1 MASPFIVDG
10 KDNHNGVGF
19 VSAVRHSLEFTRRAS
34 NEVPGRR
41 SSRGNSAEMQRV
53 AERNNSSGDIAR
65 RMSADVTRVSQD
77 VQRRRKEDEGPH
89 VLKSH
94 TPCDKPS
101 GPHGDDEHHP
111 GPVDFKQAP
120 HEGLTDAQA
129 AELLLKWGKNE
140 LAEKVTPKWLIILRL
155 LTGPMPIMLWI
166 AALIEVIIGN
176 YTDMGIL
183 LIIQFTNAGISFYET
198 QKAGDAVAALKASL
212 KPTATC
218 KRNGKWE
225 NLDATLIVPGDLV
238 LLAAGSAVPADCYVN
253 EGLIE
258 VDQSAMTGESLPV
271 KFRRGDV
278 CKLGSNV
285 VRGETEGTVETTG
298 ANTVFGKT
306 ASMLQSVGNDGG
318 SLQILLMR
326 VLLVL
331 VTLSVTLC
339 TIALIYLIVQ
349 GRKSNSLRPPAHQKA
364 DNLIVKESLSFAVVV
379 LVASIPLAIEIVTT
393 TTLALG
399 SKQLS
404 ARGAIVTR
412 LGAIEEMAGMDML
425 CSDKTGTLTLNKVRP
440 PPPPSPRCYLI
451 ALLAASSS

>member
-1 MASPFIVDG
+1 M
-10 KDNHNGVGF
+10 
-19 VSAVRHSLEFTRRAS
+19 SLE
-34 NEVPGRR
+34 
-41 SSRGNSAEMQRV
+41 
-53 AERNNSSGDIAR
+53 
-65 RMSADVTRVSQD
+65 VTRVSTETA
-77 VQRRRKEDEGPH
+77 RRHKKDEFEEK
-89 VLKSH
+89 VKSH
-94 TPCDKPS
+94 GEKPS
-101 GPHGDDEHHP
+101 GPKHGSDEPH
-111 GPVDFKQAP
+111 GPSDGRVDFKQAP

-129 AELLLKWGKNE
+129 AELLKKWGKNE
-140 LAEKVTPKWLIILRL
+140 LAEKHTPTWLIILRL

-166 AALIEVIIGN
+166 AALIEVVIGN
-176 YTDMGIL
+176 YADMGIL

-218 KRNGKWE
+218 KRNGKWG

-253 EGLIE
+253 EGMID

-271 KFRRGDV
+271 KFRRGDI

-298 ANTVFGKT
+298 PNTVFGKT

-331 VTLSVTLC
+331 VTLSITLC

-349 GRKSNSLRPPAHQKA
+349 GRKSNSARAEKHQKA
-364 DNLIVKESLSFAVVV
+364 DSAIVKESLSFAVVV

-440 PPPPSPRCYLI
+440 PPPLPH
-451 ALLAASSS
+451 AAT